1 MLNLLDLLLR
11 DLFIATVPGITT
23 DAQVGFQPPNDDWH
37 TYVSNLGTQLALNVY
52 LIDLREDRKLRMND
66 RVRTVQNGTVSET
79 AASIKMDCHYLI
91 SAWSPAQPAPGVE
104 PTLDEHNLL
113 FQVVATLSGQQF
125 LNPSRVYP
133 AGSPQ
138 LNAWPQPYRD
148 REMQMMY
155 LPVEGFRQFA
165 EFWQTMGSDRPW
177 KPAVHAVVTLPV
189 PQPTFVAGGIVTT
202 VLADVVLEDGN
213 GKPELLVTIGG
224 VVQDHSGVAG
234 GQRVGPARDA
244 AGRARRDRQA
254 DPDCFDR
261 CAGTVPVRPARPGP
275 VRHSRPGTGPGRSHA
290 EHRGAVADGELP
302 GPIPLG
308 PLAARRSDCCFRR
321 AETFTSGWE
330 LTSNADPLP
339 DARSL
344 HQ

>member
-224 VVQDHSGVAG
+224 VVQDHSGAPVASAWVRLETPPVAPAVIG
-234 GQRVGPARDA
+234 KPIQIASTDAQGQFRFDRLGRDQYVI
-244 AGRARRDRQA
+244 RARAQGLGEA
-254 DPDCFDR
+254 TLST
-261 CAGTVPVRPARPGP
+261 AVPSP
-275 VRHSRPGTGPGRSHA
+275 TGSYLVQFP
-290 EHRGAVADGELP
+290 
-302 GPIPLG
+302 
-308 PLAARRSDCCFRR
+308 
-321 AETFTSGWE
+321 
-330 LTSNADPLP
+330 
-339 DARSL
+339 
-344 HQ
+344 